1 MSWFVVSNQGLN
13 PFSLTLGPVP
23 FPCHSGSQVSIG
35 DVVYWEDRIR
45 ARRIGMRAPNRSMDW
60 GLWEQEEAKEL
71 TPLWDW
77 EAFPAEVTF
86 ELGHLVFCRAAARFC
101 LV

>member
-1 MSWFVVSNQGLN
+1 MNPFSLILGPV
-13 PFSLTLGPVP
+13 PFSLTLARKCPLVMWFDG
-23 FPCHSGSQVSIG
+23 
-35 DVVYWEDRIR
+35 EDKMST
-45 ARRIGMRAPNRSMDW
+45 RRISMRAPYRIVGR
-60 GLWEQEEAKEL
+60 GLWEQEEAGEL
-71 TPLWDW
+71 TLLWDW

>member
-1 MSWFVVSNQGLN
+1 MS
-13 PFSLTLGPVP
+13 T
-23 FPCHSGSQVSIG
+23 
-35 DVVYWEDRIR
+35 
-45 ARRIGMRAPNRSMDW
+45 RRISVRAPYRIMDR
-60 GLWEQEEAKEL
+60 GLWEQEEAEEL
-71 TPLWDW
+71 TLLWDW